1 MNASPILRLVPLVLA
16 GGLTAAFAAVGP
28 DYQRPETASPAAY
41 KASEWGSWKEG
52 EPMDHLGRGPW
63 WQLFDDPELD
73 RLEALATHSNQEL
86 RAAMAAV
93 EQSRAA
99 ARIARSEFFPA
110 IDAQPGYRRE
120 RFSPNQ
126 EPDFGAITANTFRVP
141 LDLSYELD
149 LWGRVRRGFES
160 ARAEAESRQ
169 AALHTVLLT
178 LQADVAQNYFRL
190 RALDSEIAV
199 VRRTLDLRREQV
211 NIVEGRLEAGLGLE
225 LDVAR
230 ARTELAVAEAELAAL
245 ERQRGELENAIAILV
260 GQPPPAFRL
269 DPRPDPL
276 GWPEPEP
283 PLIPAGLPS
292 ALLERR
298 PDIAGAERQLAAD
311 NARIG
316 VARAAFFPVVR
327 LTGSGGFL
335 SADVES
341 LFQWESRVW
350 SIGPSVSLPIFAG
363 GRHRAGL
370 RQSKARYEESVA
382 RYRQRILV
390 AFGEVEDALAAIRH
404 LGRQAGA
411 QEDALAHAVRARDLA
426 TAGFATGLTDFLSVI
441 DADREAL
448 RNERAARQLAGQ
460 RRIAAVQLIKALGG
474 GWESPDANLATA
486 PSRSS
491 D

>member
-1 MNASPILRLVPLVLA
+1 MA
-16 GGLTAAFAAVGP
+16 GALTAASAAVGP
-28 DYQRPETASPAAY
+28 DYQRPETPAPAAY
-41 KASEWGSWKEG
+41 KASEWGDWKPG

-63 WQLFDDPELD
+63 WELFNDPELD
-73 RLEALATHSNQEL
+73 RLAVLAAGSNQEL
-86 RAAMAAV
+86 RAAMATV
-93 EQSRAA
+93 EQARAA
-99 ARIARSEFFPA
+99 ARIARADLLPA
-110 IDAQPGYRRE
+110 VDAQPGFRRE

-160 ARAEAESRQ
+160 ARAEAASRQ

-190 RALDSEIAV
+190 RALDAEIAV

-211 NIVEGRLEAGLGLE
+211 GIVDGRLEAGLGPE

-230 ARTELAVAEAELAAL
+230 ARTELAVAEVERAAL
-245 ERQRGELENAIAILV
+245 ERQRGELENALAILT

-269 DPRPDPL
+269 APRPDPL
-276 GWPEPEP
+276 GEAEPEP
-283 PLIPAGLPS
+283 PLVPAGLPS

-298 PDIAGAERQLAAD
+298 PDIAEAERQLAAD

-316 VARAAFFPVVR
+316 IARAAFFPVVR

-350 SIGPSVSLPIFAG
+350 SIGPSVSLPLFAG

-370 RQSKARYEESVA
+370 RQSKARFEESVA

-390 AFGEVEDALAAIRH
+390 AFGEVEDALAALRH
-404 LGRQAGA
+404 LAVQADA
-411 QEDALAHAVRARDLA
+411 QSEALAQSLRARDLA
-426 TAGFATGLTDFLSVI
+426 QAGFTTGLTDFLSVI

-448 RNERAARQLAGQ
+448 RNERAIRQIAGQ

-474 GWESPDANLATA
+474 GWENGPDKVPRDPVAVR
-486 PSRSS
+486 P
-491 D
+491 